1 MTASSTWTALRN
13 PAFRKPWIATTNLEE
28 GAASHDLSIP
38 VEPKEVTPIALTRQL
53 LAVCMKRIEPEQN
66 QPMLPILCK
75 GSQQQRKRL
84 SLFAC
89 HLSQLSLRIVPPP
102 AWSRPCYRRSMAM
115 PTVRPIFK
123 LRLTKRALSPFL
135 SFGESHSGHPTDPF
149 SALAIS

>member
-1 MTASSTWTALRN
+1 MTASSTWTALGN

-66 QPMLPILCK
+66 QPVLPILCK

-102 AWSRPCYRRSMAM
+102 GVEQPM
-115 PTVRPIFK
+115 PSEVCGHAYCQADLK
-123 LRLTKRALSPFL
+123 LLLTKRALSPFL

-149 SALAIS
+149 SAQAIS